1 MSPARQSWA
10 TRGEGSSIGP
20 ASGSESA
27 NPCNPLRH
35 EGIIGAGNARTSA
48 ALRLNHRPE
57 PTLARCPGPPCR
69 GATDPADCVV
79 HHALAESRRPAYRFH
94 HPCRQMP
101 ELQIALQGNEF
112 LARASTSGGGG
123 VLSPAR
129 VGSSQHGRDRKELG
143 TRRRLNCRSGAVLI
157 RQFGKLPGGRQRR
170 VPPPESRRPSE
181 SIPCSGQVSL
191 SLGLP
196 VYSDPACRNS
206 AARSR
211 PGAES
216 CHRDPTHCQMSLM
229 HDSQD
234 CLRCGTRAP

>member
-20 ASGSESA
+20 ASGSEFA

-69 GATDPADCVV
+69 GTTDPADRAV
-79 HHALAESRRPAYRFH
+79 HHALPESRRPAYRIH
-94 HPCRQMP
+94 QPCRQMP
-101 ELQIALQGNEF
+101 ELQNALQGDEY

-129 VGSSQHGRDRKELG
+129 VGSPQHGRDRKEQG
-143 TRRRLNCRSGAVLI
+143 TRRRLDCRSGAVLI
-157 RQFGKLPGGRQRR
+157 RQFGKPPGAGRGVFHLLNPGGQAN
-170 VPPPESRRPSE
+170 PS
-181 SIPCSGQVSL
+181 
-191 SLGLP
+191 
-196 VYSDPACRNS
+196 PAQ
-206 AARSR
+206 ARSPCPSGFPSTR
-211 PGAES
+211 IRLVAIPQPDHGPGQNPVTE
-216 CHRDPTHCQMSLM
+216 TL
-229 HDSQD
+229 
-234 CLRCGTRAP
+234 LIVK

>member
-1 MSPARQSWA
+1 MRGLSAPATPGLQLPC
-10 TRGEGSSIGP
+10 GSITDPSQ
-20 ASGSESA
+20 
-27 NPCNPLRH
+27 PLRDV
-35 EGIIGAGNARTSA
+35 EGRRIQRIALSTTRCPNPAARPTGFTNRAGKCRSSRMRYRATNIWHVRPRQEAAASSARPGWDRLNTGGIERNKEQGAGSTVA
-48 ALRLNHRPE
+48 
-57 PTLARCPGPPCR
+57 PGP
-69 GATDPADCVV
+69 
-79 HHALAESRRPAYRFH
+79 SSS
-94 HPCRQMP
+94 
-101 ELQIALQGNEF
+101 GNS
-112 LARASTSGGGG
+112 AKS
-123 VLSPAR
+123 
-129 VGSSQHGRDRKELG
+129 
-143 TRRRLNCRSGAVLI
+143 
-157 RQFGKLPGGRQRR
+157 PGGRQRR

-181 SIPCSGQVSL
+181 SIPRSGQVSL